1 MDHWRNYAS
10 RWRFYGEMNEQR
22 EWTLVTGASSG
33 IGRAVAIELSKR
45 FNLVLNG
52 RDEARL
58 AETKSACDAKAEMC
72 LYPFDL
78 GNVDSLS
85 ESIATLMKDN
95 GINIS
100 SFVHCAGV
108 SRLLPVRGTKL
119 CDLRDTFNTN
129 VFAPFLIVQ
138 ALASRRIN
146 GDALKCVVFISSNIS
161 NRGSKAFAAYGASK
175 SGVDGLMRCLA
186 VELAPNVRVN
196 SVLPGAVRTRMTEG
210 IFANQ
215 EVVERMKS
223 KYPLGLGHASNIAD
237 AVAFLLSEKASWITG
252 QQLTVDGGATI
263 DITG

>member
-1 MDHWRNYAS
+1 MDHGSHYA
-10 RWRFYGEMNEQR
+10 RRRRFYSEMNEQR

-45 FNLVLNG
+45 NNLVLNG
-52 RDEARL
+52 RDAVRL
-58 AETKSACDAKAEMC
+58 EETKKACDSDAEIC

-78 GNVDSLS
+78 GNVDGLS
-85 ESIATLMKDN
+85 ESIAALVKGN
-95 GINIS
+95 GIKIS

-108 SRLLPVRGTKL
+108 SKLLPIRGTKL
-119 CDLRDTFNTN
+119 SDLQDTFNTN

-146 GDALKCVVFISSNIS
+146 GDALKSVVFISSNIS

-196 SVLPGAVRTRMTEG
+196 SVLPGAVKTRMTEG
-210 IFANQ
+210 VFANQ

-223 KYPLGLGHASNIAD
+223 KYPLGLGNASNIAD
-237 AVAFLLSEKASWITG
+237 AVSFLLSEKASWITG
-252 QQLTVDGGATI
+252 QQITVDGGATI

>member
-1 MDHWRNYAS
+1 MS
-10 RWRFYGEMNEQR
+10 EQR
-22 EWTLVTGASSG
+22 EWALVTGASSG
-33 IGRAVAIELSKR
+33 IGRSVAIELSR
-45 FNLVLNG
+45 RYNLVLNG
-52 RDEARL
+52 RDSARL
-58 AETKSACDAKAEMC
+58 EATKLACKPEAEIC

-78 GNVDSLS
+78 GDVDALS
-85 ESIATLMKDN
+85 ESISVMMKDR
-95 GINIS
+95 GIGIS

-119 CDLRDTFNTN
+119 GDLRDTFNTN

-138 ALASRRIN
+138 ALVSRRIN
-146 GDALKCVVFISSNIS
+146 GDTLKSVVFISSNIS

-186 VELAPNVRVN
+186 VELAPKVRVN
-196 SVLPGAVRTRMTEG
+196 SVLPGAVKTRMTEG

-223 KYPLGLGHASNIAD
+223 QYPLGLGSATNIAD
-237 AVAFLLSEKASWITG
+237 AVSFLLSEKASWITG